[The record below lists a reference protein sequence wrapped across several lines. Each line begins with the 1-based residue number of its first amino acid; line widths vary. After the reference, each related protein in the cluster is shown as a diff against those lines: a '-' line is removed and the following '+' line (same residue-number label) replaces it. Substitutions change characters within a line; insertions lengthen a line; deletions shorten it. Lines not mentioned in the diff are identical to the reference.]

1 MKNFIGSV
9 LAICFLIPS
18 ISLADSR
25 YPNGPNA
32 KMTPGSTCQHASR
45 YRYPERIAY
54 CERNVDTSLKR
65 EVIRDYDQKLGYKIQ
80 TMDRQA
86 FKIDHY
92 IPLCMGGSNSRDNL
106 WPQHRSVYEITDP
119 LEQLLCEKMA
129 AGVLRQADAMDLIR
143 KAKNNL
149 DQVDDI
155 TDYARGL

>member
-1 MKNFIGSV
+1 
-9 LAICFLIPS
+9 
-18 ISLADSR
+18 
-25 YPNGPNA
+25 
-32 KMTPGSTCQHASR
+32 MTPGSTCQHASR
-45 YRYPERIAY
+45 YRYPEKIAY
-54 CERNVDTSLKR
+54 CERNVDSSLKR
-65 EVIRDYDQKLGYKIQ
+65 EVIRDYHQKLGYKIQ

-106 WPQHRSVYEITDP
+106 WPQHRSVFEITDH

-129 AGVLRQADAMDLIR
+129 EGVLRQAEAIDLIR

-155 TDYARGL
+155 TEYASGL